1 MARSTCGYSAVAVFY
16 IILFVRGIT
25 VKKNRIS
32 TGQLIC
38 LFLIFHIAAVGYA
51 VKFLHPYYGSNDE
64 FTLAAI
70 ASGAYGS
77 YTQYFIYLHSAFGWI
92 LKCFYMLFPSW
103 NCYTLVMYGMIFL
116 SLTAIGCTWITR
128 WKKTGTIMAF
138 MLVLAGLSPLY
149 VELQYTKT
157 AAIVSAA
164 GYVLVFC
171 AGRAADGKFA
181 AGKKWQKI
189 LIMAAGIFFLLMGS
203 WIRFQAFGMVSILA
217 FGLWIALALRAWKE
231 KDWKEFL
238 LRDCAP
244 CIVAFALVFGSIA
257 AENILVYTPGSAE
270 AHYKEYDKAR
280 QQLLDFGVP
289 DWSEYQA
296 EYEAL
301 GLGRTDVINLQNWL
315 IADSDRYTADLF
327 KQIVAFRQDR
337 PFQWEY
343 LLDYLI
349 ILAEKP
355 LFLLGVL
362 GWLLWLL
369 PISSLKKRG
378 LSRLT
383 AVFWPGVAL
392 LGIYLYFIKIYRVL
406 PIVVTACLLCFVIFI
421 WSAVQEWIGGQWD
434 ERLEG
439 RRFVAVGM
447 AGVLLTTGLGVNML
461 VRPLGQPSL
470 QDSEESV
477 AFRQLY
483 DTITKKKDL
492 YYAFAPISNNGVEL
506 GYSIFEKL
514 PEDYLTNVFTLGGW
528 ETESPQVVD
537 NLEAYGWRNLMT
549 SLYQSDR
556 AVFVTD
562 TMLEHLMLHLQ
573 DLYDGIFIT
582 YSKVNQ
588 IGNFSLFALNYKMSG
603 LKESEE
609 YTSTLDRIYTT
620 EADRYDVIEG
630 TVNMTP
636 EELEGK
642 SVFLWLESVESGKKR
657 MFQGTWQ
664 QQDEDGL
671 YSMLYDT
678 SLSDT
683 NQVRFTIPKLDYPV
697 DDRYI
702 VNIVI
707 RDGDKG
713 TRIVTENHLYE
724 TEES

>member
-38 LFLIFHIAAVGYA
+38 LFLLFHIAAVGYA

-128 WKKTGTIMAF
+128 WKKTGTIMAL

-181 AGKKWQKI
+181 AGKKWQRM

-217 FGLWIALALRAWKE
+217 FGLWIALALRVWKE
-231 KDWKEFL
+231 KDWKGFL
-238 LRDCAP
+238 FRDCAP
-244 CIVAFALVFGSIA
+244 CILAFVLVFGSIA
-257 AENILVYTPGSAE
+257 AENVLVYTPGSAE

-280 QQLLDFGVP
+280 QQLLDYGVP

-327 KQIVAFRQDR
+327 KQIVAFRQER

-362 GWLLWLL
+362 GWFLWLL

-378 LSRLT
+378 LSRLA

-392 LGIYLYFIKIYRVL
+392 LGIYIYFIKIYRVL

-439 RRFVAVGM
+439 RRFVAAGM

-461 VRPLGQPSL
+461 VRPLGQSSL

-492 YYAFAPISNNGVEL
+492 YYTFAPISNNGVEL

-609 YTSTLDRIYTT
+609 YTSTLDRIYTA

-664 QQDEDGL
+664 QQDEEGL

-678 SLSDT
+678 SLSET

>member
-1 MARSTCGYSAVAVFY
+1 M
-16 IILFVRGIT
+16 RGIT

-116 SLTAIGCTWITR
+116 SMTAIGCTWIAR
-128 WKKTGTIMAF
+128 WKKTGTIMAL

-171 AGRAADGKFA
+171 ADRAVDGTLA
-181 AGKKWQKI
+181 AGKKWQKM

-217 FGLWIALALRAWKE
+217 FGLWIGLALRAWKE
-231 KDWKEFL
+231 KDWKGFL

-244 CIVAFALVFGSIA
+244 CIIAFALVFGSIA
-257 AENILVYTPGSAE
+257 AENALVYTPGSAE

-280 QQLLDFGVP
+280 QQLLDYGVP
-289 DWSEYQA
+289 DWNEYQA

-362 GWLLWLL
+362 GWFLWLFSV
-369 PISSLKKRG
+369 SSLKKRG
-378 LSRLT
+378 LSRLVV
-383 AVFWPGVAL
+383 VFWPGVAL
-392 LGIYLYFIKIYRVL
+392 LGIYVYFIKIYRVL

-421 WSAVQEWIGGQWD
+421 WSAVQEWIGGQWE

-439 RRFVAVGM
+439 RRFVAAGM
-447 AGVLLTTGLGVNML
+447 TGVLLTTGLGVNML
-461 VRPLGQPSL
+461 VRPLVQPSL

-492 YYAFAPISNNGVEL
+492 YYTFAPISNNGVEL

-537 NLEAYGWRNLMT
+537 NLATYGWRNLMT

-609 YTSTLDRIYTT
+609 YTSTLDRIYTA

-636 EELEGK
+636 EELESK

-678 SLSDT
+678 SLSET

-724 TEES
+724 TEEP